1 MANNPWFNWTFWK
14 TKKLQEESTDEA
26 LRKMH
31 ELIASEPTTLENQYK
46 LMTVRGVMVCYE
58 DGSYSPDIY
67 MPDGLRFDVR
77 RRMNRVGLLVEGG
90 WYDGDWVFDST
101 VDFINND
108 YREMEE
114 IYIPDTVAAF
124 KRAIDHAR
132 INGHMELVIYGTPHL
147 INILLPFIDV
157 LEIYSNQ
164 LTPYK
169 PKGNVSFAK
178 LAITNAEVI
187 NRLKLGNVEMV
198 VTKRFVTHSYKYFN
212 LINLK
217 PLEIKNGE

>member
-108 YREMEE
+108 YREM
-114 IYIPDTVAAF
+114 
-124 KRAIDHAR
+124 
-132 INGHMELVIYGTPHL
+132 
-147 INILLPFIDV
+147 
-157 LEIYSNQ
+157 
-164 LTPYK
+164 
-169 PKGNVSFAK
+169 
-178 LAITNAEVI
+178 
-187 NRLKLGNVEMV
+187 
-198 VTKRFVTHSYKYFN
+198 
-212 LINLK
+212 
-217 PLEIKNGE
+217 